1 MKKIASVSK
10 RALAVL
16 MAAMVLFSFSAVTS
30 FAALSFT
37 LSADHDSAAIIVKA
51 TGGDGY
57 SYEISPAGTFTQDGN
72 NFKFTTPNAGTF
84 TVTATLGEETDTKIL
99 KTVEKTIKAEVDHD
113 DKSIT
118 AKVNDSTVS
127 PEIAAQWKFFAYGA
141 SSSGNLLYNLTPGN
155 SYKVIGYYFDE
166 TSYTLY
172 YGTITSVRLKQRAA
186 APTNIKATAG
196 VDEITV
202 EAISGA
208 EYKLINAKTGDI
220 ESDWD
225 MKNTFTGLEPNTHYT
240 VYARIKATETYL
252 ESNEISITLKTLE
265 TNTAKV
271 ADVEFTDVQ
280 MTSLTV
286 KANSDYEYSLD
297 GKTWQ
302 TSNKFTGLTKG
313 KDYTVSQRIASY
325 SEGEHIYAPSEAKSK
340 SITTNN
346 AETYNASMTNVK
358 GLTWKDENHIRAGK
372 ENEFTVHGDIRNDG
386 NIQWGDTRIVPTKAT
401 VKNPK
406 DTKNETEIEFDKATT
421 LNGSDFKKTYNP
433 ESTGEKTF
441 TVTYEKQKYMG
452 GDHWEEI
459 ETVEQTYKI
468 TVLRND
474 EDGWGMLVRIINFLT
489 DQLPSLLLKAMQW
502 LSDKGLS
509 FMLFI

>member
-57 SYEISPAGTFTQDGN
+57 SYEISPAGTFTQDGS
-72 NFKFTTPNAGTF
+72 NFKFTTPKEGTF
-84 TVTATLGEETDTKIL
+84 TVTASYEEETATETFT
-99 KTVEKTIKAEVDHD
+99 TVKKNITANVNQA

-118 AKVNDSTVS
+118 ITGEDVDKMT
-127 PEIAAQWKFFAYGA
+127 FFAKNA
-141 SSSGNLLYNLTPGN
+141 NISVSGTLLYNLSQGIA
-155 SYKVIGYYFDE
+155 YEIIGYYFDSA
-166 TSYTLY
+166 TKTLN
-172 YGTITSVRLKQRAA
+172 YGTVTEELLPRAA
-186 APTNIKATAG
+186 APANIKATAG
-196 VDEITV
+196 VNEITV
-202 EAISGA
+202 EPIPGA
-208 EYKLINAKTGDI
+208 EYRIVKTGEIPDDI
-220 ESDWD
+220 KWSED
-225 MKNTFTGLEPNTHYT
+225 NTFTGLEPTTRYT
-240 VYARIKATETYL
+240 VYARIKKTKTYL
-252 ESNEISITLKTLE
+252 ESDEISITLMTLE
-265 TNTAKV
+265 TNTAEV

-313 KDYTVSQRIASY
+313 KDYTVYQRIAAHDDFAASAY
-325 SEGEHIYAPSEAKSK
+325 KSK

-358 GLTWKDENHIRAGK
+358 GLTWKDEKNIRAGK

-386 NIQWGDTRIVPTKAT
+386 NIQWGDTRIVPKKAT

-474 EDGWGMLVRIINFLT
+474 EDGWGVLVGIINFLT